1 MASIGAGLLD
11 YGKQEYG
18 LTGIKRPPNYGDII
32 GTQAAYLPQLYAMKK
47 AETSQEKSFKLQEE
61 SLAKEIQLARDRM
74 AQIES
79 LGGQELASNE
89 ALSRE
94 RMELDRALSGYETSM
109 NTLLANQRLEQ
120 EKKQA
125 QMANLI
131 GMGQVGVTGALGY
144 SALKGAGVI
153 GGGTAGLT
161 GATGVAATE
170 AATTGGV
177 GLGIYEG
184 AGPGAA
190 GTTGVSIMPSLGAA
204 GSAAGAGYGVGS
216 LTSSLTGET
225 GTKGGLMGAFTGG
238 TTGFAVSGGNPIGAA
253 IGAVTGFL
261 GGSGKC
267 CFIFIASHGFL
278 HPIVRE
284 YRDKKMN
291 TRNRR
296 GYYWLADRL
305 VPLMEKSKI
314 ATWIVKWA
322 MVKPMTCYGKHYYN
336 LGQIG
341 ALYAPITALWRGIF
355 NLLGHR
361 PPYQRQGTEEVV

>member
-47 AETSQEKSFKLQEE
+47 ADVSQEKSFKLQEE

-120 EKKQA
+120 EKKQS
-125 QMANLI
+125 MAANII
-131 GMGQVGVTGALGY
+131 GLGQTGATGLLAAKSLGW
-144 SALKGAGVI
+144 I
-153 GGGTAGLT
+153 GGGTTGLP
-161 GATGVAATE
+161 GATGVAATQ

-177 GLGIYEG
+177 GLGAVEG
-184 AGPGAA
+184 AGPGAVGA
-190 GTTGVSIMPSLGAA
+190 TGGAA
-204 GSAAGAGYGVGS
+204 GVSTYLGPAGAGFGAGS
-216 LTSSLTGET
+216 ATSALTGET

-278 HPIVRE
+278 HPIVRK

-296 GYYWLADRL
+296 GYYWLADKL
-305 VPLMEKSKI
+305 VPLMEKNKI
-314 ATWIVKWA
+314 AAWMVKWL
-322 MVKPMTCYGKHYYN
+322 MVKPMTCYGKYYYN
-336 LGQIG
+336 LGRMG
-341 ALYAPITALWRGIF
+341 ALYAPITAIWRGIF